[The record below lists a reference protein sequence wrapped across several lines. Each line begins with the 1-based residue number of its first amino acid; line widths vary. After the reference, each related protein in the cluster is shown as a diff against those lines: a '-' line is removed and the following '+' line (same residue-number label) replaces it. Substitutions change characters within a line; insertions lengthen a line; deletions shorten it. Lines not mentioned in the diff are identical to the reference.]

1 MPGLHDF
8 VVGQVLP
15 RFPASGG
22 RAVDLGCGSGAL
34 AVRVKELGW
43 DVLAAD
49 RNAAGYQ
56 ASLPFQLVDL
66 NEREFSKQLGEEKF
80 ALVTAVEVIEH
91 VETPIGF
98 LRNARRLLQAGG
110 RLVITTPN
118 VDSVAARVKFLLSER
133 IRMMDAVSEPTHI
146 SPIFWDLFQRQFLP
160 LAGLR
165 IQEHY
170 LYPANGYIATRPRY
184 TWIMRGLSG
193 FLRGDCKF
201 GDAHVIVLQAREDQ
215 QC

>member
-1 MPGLHDF
+1 
-8 VVGQVLP
+8 
-15 RFPASGG
+15 
-22 RAVDLGCGSGAL
+22 
-34 AVRVKELGW
+34 
-43 DVLAAD
+43 
-49 RNAAGYQ
+49 
-56 ASLPFQLVDL
+56 
-66 NEREFSKQLGEEKF
+66 
-80 ALVTAVEVIEH
+80 
-91 VETPIGF
+91 
-98 LRNARRLLQAGG
+98 
-110 RLVITTPN
+110 
-118 VDSVAARVKFLLSER
+118 
-133 IRMMDAVSEPTHI
+133 MMDAVSEPTHI